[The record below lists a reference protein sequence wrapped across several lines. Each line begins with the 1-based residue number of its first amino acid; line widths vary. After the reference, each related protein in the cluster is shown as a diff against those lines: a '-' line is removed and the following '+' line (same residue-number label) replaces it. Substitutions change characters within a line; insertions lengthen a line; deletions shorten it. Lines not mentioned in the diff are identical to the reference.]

1 MARIPHTFTVATVAL
16 LTSLGAPAAASALV
30 QVDKGIAGA
39 RLGNTRGEVRA
50 ALGTPARVISGMNP
64 FGEFVEYRYRGGIR
78 VLFQGRRRVS
88 SVSTTGRGDRTARN
102 VGVGSRES
110 TVKARVKGV
119 KCETLG
125 GVRSCHTGEFNPGE
139 IVTDFMLRQ
148 GRVVRV
154 TVGRVID

>member
-1 MARIPHTFTVATVAL
+1 MRPSRTLVIATAAVAATFGT
-16 LTSLGAPAAASALV
+16 PAAASALV

-39 RLGNTRGEVRA
+39 RLGNTRTEVRT
-50 ALGTPARVISGMNP
+50 ALGKPARIITGDNP
-64 FGEFVEYRYRGGIR
+64 FGKFVEYRYRGGLR
-78 VLFQGRRRVS
+78 VLFQGRTRVS

-102 VGVGSRES
+102 VGVGSSEA

-139 IVTDFMLRQ
+139 VVTDFMLRQ